1 MNFFQLNLDSPDALN
16 NLGLDNSF
24 SMEDFRENF
33 RIDIV
38 SSNDEELIFDMV
50 GVDAS
55 IANALRR
62 IMIAEVKFKMSKYS
76 VLLCLNIL
84 SIGSD
89 YGDRDSIHARQHLN
103 HPR

>member
-1 MNFFQLNLDSPDALN
+1 MDSPDALKS
-16 NLGLDNSF
+16 LGIDNTF

-38 SSNDEELIFDMV
+38 SSTDEELVFDMV

-62 IMIAEVKFKMSKYS
+62 IMIAEVF
-76 VLLCLNIL
+76 
-84 SIGSD
+84 
-89 YGDRDSIHARQHLN
+89 
-103 HPR
+103 

>member
-1 MNFFQLNLDSPDALN
+1 MLWYLFMYFFQLNLDSPDALN
-16 NLGLDNSF
+16 SLGLDNSF

-33 RIDIV
+33 RVDIV

-62 IMIAEVKFKMSKYS
+62 IMIAEVIY
-76 VLLCLNIL
+76 
-84 SIGSD
+84 
-89 YGDRDSIHARQHLN
+89 Y
-103 HPR
+103 